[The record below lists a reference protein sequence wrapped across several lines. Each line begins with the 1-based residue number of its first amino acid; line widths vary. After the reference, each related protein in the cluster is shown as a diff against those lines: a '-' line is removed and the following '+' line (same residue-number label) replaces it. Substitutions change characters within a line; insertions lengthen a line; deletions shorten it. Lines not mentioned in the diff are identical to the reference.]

1 MGKCKH
7 HGVCGLEDANQP
19 DGYLCILHSPDLY
32 KGQDNFRKALETHCK
47 KEKGSTNFG
56 RMVFPYQINFY
67 RVTFSEWADFSW
79 TEFKKGAIF
88 DGVTFQKGANFAL
101 AKFFEDAT
109 FVKTTFSDYAW
120 FNKALF
126 AGEAN
131 FWDASFSRADFR
143 GAKFEKN
150 TEFGSAKFSDAT
162 RFHQTEFKGEAHFS
176 DASFDGIVLFS
187 SITFPEDALFD
198 SARFIEQASFRRVS
212 FTKDANFT
220 RAIFSKEGEFLG
232 TDFNKIANFA
242 DARFLGPTIF
252 TGSNGNPVFL
262 GEAIFTKVISN
273 PGDALRFIEADL
285 SRCRFLG
292 TDVRKVHFLGV
303 RWARIGGRDGIYDEI
318 APQVHGEEHPLAQIE
333 ELYRELKQNYE
344 DRRDYERAGDFH
356 VGEKE
361 IRLRNP
367 KTDRYLKL
375 LLALYKLVSGYGE
388 NYRRP
393 LLWLGI
399 LWVYTSTSLL
409 AGGLTMQRSNESL
422 LLSLNSLPHWG
433 WALLYGLKTIFHLPA
448 NDFAPEGLFGHIIHA
463 LASILGPVLIALFGL
478 ALRQRLKR

>member
-56 RMVFPYQINFY
+56 RMVFPYQIDFN
-67 RVTFSEWADFSW
+67 RATFSERADFSR

-88 DGVTFQKGANFAL
+88 DGVTFGKGADFAL

-109 FVKTTFSDYAW
+109 FVETTFSGYAW
-120 FNKALF
+120 FNKTVF
-126 AGEAN
+126 AGEAD
-131 FWDASFSRADFR
+131 FWDANLVKANFTE
-143 GAKFEKN
+143 AKFGTN
-150 TEFGSAKFSDAT
+150 THFRLTKFSDAT

-198 SARFIEQASFRRVS
+198 SARFIERASFRRVS
-212 FTKDANFT
+212 FKKDANFT
-220 RAIFSKEGEFLG
+220 RAIFSKEGESLG

-242 DARFLGPTIF
+242 DARFLGPTMF

-303 RWARIGGRDGIYDEI
+303 RWARIGVRDGIYDEI
-318 APQVHGEEHPLAQIE
+318 APQLQGEEHPWAHIE
-333 ELYRELKQNYE
+333 ELYRQLKQNCE
-344 DRRDYERAGDFH
+344 DRRDYERAGHFH

-361 IRLRNP
+361 MRLRNP
-367 KTDRYLKL
+367 ATRLDLRI
-375 LLALYKLVSGYGE
+375 LLALYKGISGYGE

-393 LLWLGI
+393 LFWL
-399 LWVYTSTSLL
+399 LV
-409 AGGLTMQRSNESL
+409 L
-422 LLSLNSLPHWG
+422 LLLTSSTALVHGLSMETGNQVMLLSRKSWSHWG
-433 WALLYGLKTIFHLPA
+433 WALLYGLETLVHLPA
-448 NDFAPEGLFGHIIHA
+448 REFTASGFGRVVSS
-463 LASILGPVLIALFGL
+463 LAGVFGPVLIALFGF